1 METRHE
7 LINRIKQHP
16 SFDMA
21 DLADLKEL
29 SVEDL
34 RETLRTLN
42 IGEAEE
48 RCIERLIEA
57 GYDYKEI
64 TDSHRVPSVPNPL
77 GPGGTSW
84 GHQFNQGVS
93 HERL

>member
-29 SVEDL
+29 GVEDL

-64 TDSHRVPSVPNPL
+64 KNLSLPELQDLQEACRGLPESTRCADE
-77 GPGGTSW
+77 GIYE
-84 GHQFNQGVS
+84 Q
-93 HERL
+93 